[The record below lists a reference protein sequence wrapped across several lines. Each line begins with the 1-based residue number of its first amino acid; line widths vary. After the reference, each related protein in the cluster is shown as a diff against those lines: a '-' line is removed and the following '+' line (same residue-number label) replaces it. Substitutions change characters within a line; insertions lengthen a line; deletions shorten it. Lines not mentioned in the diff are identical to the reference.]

1 MTPYSVYILTNRSR
15 TLYVGVA
22 NDLDRRL
29 AAHRAGTGSRCA
41 SHYRVDRLVWVEP
54 STDIRAAITRE
65 KQIMGWTRARKIAL
79 IEAGNPEWRDPG
91 AW

>member
-1 MTPYSVYILTNRSR
+1 MATSYVYILTNRSR
-15 TLYVGVA
+15 TLYVGVT

-29 AAHRAGTGSRCA
+29 AEHRAGTGSRFA
-41 SHYRVDRLVWVEP
+41 SHYLVDRLVWVEP

-79 IEAGNPEWRDPG
+79 IEAGNPEWRDLG